1 MKLSRLQLF
10 WVCVQGAL
18 PLAVAVF
25 TQLARPDLIA
35 QMNEGWLQHSYSL
48 AVFMTVVGVSIQF
61 VTFLVLA
68 SLTSSRPWLRTVL
81 LGLGSVGPFLACTL
95 PACLILLLGPILN
108 ALMMGG
114 TDGP

>member
-35 QMNEGWLQHSYSL
+35 GMNGSWLQHSYSL
-48 AVFMTVVGVSIQF
+48 AVFITVLGVSIQF
-61 VTFLVLA
+61 MTFLVLA
-68 SLTSSRPWLRTVL
+68 SLASLRPWLRTVL
-81 LGLGSVGPFLACTL
+81 LGLGSLGPFLACTL
-95 PACLILLLGPILN
+95 PACLLLLLGPILN
-108 ALMMGG
+108 AFLTGSA
-114 TDGP
+114 DGP

>member
-10 WVCVQGAL
+10 WVCLQGAL

-35 QMNEGWLQHSYSL
+35 QMNDGFPRHSYSL
-48 AVFMTVVGVSIQF
+48 AVFLTVMGVSLQF
-61 VTFLVLA
+61 LTFLSLV
-68 SLTSSRPWLRTVL
+68 SLTSPGSWPRKVL

-95 PACLILLLGPILN
+95 PACLLLLLGPVLN
-108 ALMMGG
+108 ALLLGRA
-114 TDGP
+114 DGP